1 MRKII
6 ALVMVLSISIL
17 SLVSCEVIDSIKDK
31 MLDDGTSHV
40 EDNTFDDELMYMKD
54 HMSMLEELES
64 DDIAEVAIHNISYCS
79 PGNLNSVYRSTDRN
93 TISSFLDKCKSTTV
107 TYATLEDT
115 LVAGGGGRK
124 IVFVLNDGTK
134 KTIYIS
140 NKVIY
145 LSNGVNLKVEEYP
158 AFDKDSD
165 VYDVSNTF
173 VTEKKE
179 YEIYERDA
187 TGNRTLI
194 GKSTGIDKLEFVRC
208 TGDNYKDVIPTH
220 YFLFDYIYDMCI
232 VSDRVFYVEEYG
244 VKRFYELTSQKSF
257 YEIIEEATGEQ

>member
-6 ALVMVLSISIL
+6 ALVMVLSISVL

-31 MLDDGTSHV
+31 MLDDGTPHV
-40 EDNTFDDELMYMKD
+40 EDNTFDDGIMYMKD

-64 DDIAEVAIHNISYCS
+64 DDIVEVAIYELIYCP
-79 PGNLNSVYRSTDRN
+79 PGKLNYVYRSTDRN

-140 NKVIY
+140 NEFIC
-145 LSNGVNLKVEEYP
+145 LNNGVYLKVEEYP
-158 AFDKDSD
+158 AFDKDND
-165 VYDVSNTF
+165 VYNVSNTF

-179 YEIYERDA
+179 YEIYERDT

-208 TGDNYKDVIPTH
+208 TGDNYEDVIPTH